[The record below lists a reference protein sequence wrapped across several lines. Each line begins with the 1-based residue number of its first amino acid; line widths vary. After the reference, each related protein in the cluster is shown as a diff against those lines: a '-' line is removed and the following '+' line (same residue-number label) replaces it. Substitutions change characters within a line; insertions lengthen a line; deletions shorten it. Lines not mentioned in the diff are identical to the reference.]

1 MSIDIEYV
9 RVDTVIDAIRMLI
22 DVAENTRKLSF
33 HIVFVF
39 AHTIVYEN
47 HIQVEYNLNMIEEN
61 Q

>member
-9 RVDTVIDAIRMLI
+9 RVDKAIDATRMVIDV
-22 DVAENTRKLSF
+22 DENNRKLSF

-39 AHTIVYEN
+39 VHTIAYEN